1 MATHFARRQLGILPP
16 RSSSANDLKTLALLL
31 GQQRTTRE
39 NLKVCS
45 RYMLTPIVRYRL
57 QPDSPDHADGSGNNH
72 RRKLF
77 NPELCAFANGENELS
92 QVAR

>member
-1 MATHFARRQLGILPP
+1 
-16 RSSSANDLKTLALLL
+16 
-31 GQQRTTRE
+31 
-39 NLKVCS
+39 
-45 RYMLTPIVRYRL
+45 MLTPIVRYRL